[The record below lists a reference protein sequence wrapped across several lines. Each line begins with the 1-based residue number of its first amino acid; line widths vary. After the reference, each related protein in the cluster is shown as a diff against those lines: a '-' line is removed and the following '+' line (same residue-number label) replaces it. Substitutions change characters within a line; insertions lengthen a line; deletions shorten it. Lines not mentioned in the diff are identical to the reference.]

1 MRCATGLTL
10 TRSPST
16 STSEGT
22 RVTDR
27 IERAMF
33 INDPIHGFIELNELQ
48 SGLLQLPELQ
58 RLQWV
63 RQLGLSFLSFPGG
76 VHTRAC
82 HVIGVSHVAGEMAQ
96 VLELL
101 PEQKWLVQAAG
112 MLHDLGH
119 TPFSH
124 ALESLLPEDHM
135 ELTRNLITGKA
146 RYSFPRAGW
155 VCEVLQRYGLDPEEV
170 GDLVTG
176 DHHDPVLQNIIHG
189 PIDADQLDYLLRDS
203 YFTGISHG
211 QIDLYRILHTLKADP
226 GGNGF
231 IMLEKGLDAVEEMLV
246 ARDHMYS
253 AVYAHRSG
261 RIAETML
268 LRSMELAHSSI
279 DGWYEMTDG
288 ELMERI
294 AAGGGVSASLIEKIR
309 YRDLFK
315 TAFSVSTRGD
325 DPMRAPLVEAVKGL
339 SRQEIESRLTEDCG
353 FGPGELLVDMP
364 LDVLAFSEPR
374 LKRIELTILRKTGE
388 RSDLYELSTL
398 ARALAE
404 KESSHTVFAVYTAL
418 ENRER
423 ARAVTETW
431 LGL

>member
-1 MRCATGLTL
+1 
-10 TRSPST
+10 
-16 STSEGT
+16 
-22 RVTDR
+22 
-27 IERAMF
+27 MF

-76 VHTRAC
+76 VHSRAC
-82 HVIGVSHVAGEMAQ
+82 HAIGVSHVAGEMAQ
-96 VLELL
+96 VLQLL

-146 RYSFPRAGW
+146 RYSIPRAGW
-155 VCEVLQRYGLDPEEV
+155 ISEVLQRYGLDPEEV

-176 DHHDPVLQNIIHG
+176 DHDDPVLQNIIHG

-211 QIDLYRILHTLKADP
+211 NIDLYRILHTLKVDRE
-226 GGNGF
+226 GEGL
-231 IMLEKGLDAVEEMLV
+231 IMMEKGLDAVEEMLV

-268 LRSMELAHSSI
+268 LRSMELALSSI
-279 DGWYEMTDG
+279 EGWYEMTDG
-288 ELMERI
+288 DLLARI
-294 AAGGGVSASLIEKIR
+294 CTGGGVSAGLIEKIR
-309 YRDLFK
+309 YRDLYK
-315 TAFSVSTRGD
+315 TAFSIASRGEE
-325 DPMRAPLVEAVKGL
+325 PMREALVQAIGAT
-339 SRQEIESRLTEDCG
+339 SRQEIEGLLTERCG

-374 LKRIELTILRKTGE
+374 LKRVELNILRKNGE
-388 RSDLYELSTL
+388 RSDLYTLSTL

-404 KESSHTVFAVYTAL
+404 KDSSHTVFAVYTAL

>member
-1 MRCATGLTL
+1 
-10 TRSPST
+10 
-16 STSEGT
+16 
-22 RVTDR
+22 
-27 IERAMF
+27 MF

-48 SGLLQLPELQ
+48 SSLLELPELQ
-58 RLQWV
+58 RLQWI
-63 RQLGLSFLSFPGG
+63 RQLGLSFLSYPGG

-82 HVIGVSHVAGEMAQ
+82 HVIGVSHVAGEMAT
-96 VLELL
+96 VLDLL

-124 ALESLLPEDHM
+124 ALETLLPEDHM
-135 ELTRNLITGKA
+135 ELTRNLITGRA
-146 RYSFPRAGW
+146 RFDIPRAGW
-155 VCEVLQRYGLDPEEV
+155 VPEVLRRYGLDPEEV

-176 DHHDPVLQNIIHG
+176 DHADTMLQNIIHG

-211 QIDLYRILHTLKADP
+211 HIDLYRILHTLKADRSL
-226 GGNGF
+226 GGLYL
-231 IMLEKGLDAVEEMLV
+231 MEKGLDAIEEMLV

-253 AVYAHRSG
+253 AVYAHRTG
-261 RIAETML
+261 RIAEMML
-268 LRSMELAHSSI
+268 LRAMELAVSSI
-279 DGWYEMTDG
+279 DGWYQMTDG
-288 ELMERI
+288 ELLTRLEL
-294 AAGGGVSASLIEKIR
+294 AGGVSAALIERIK

-315 TAFSVSTRGD
+315 SAFSIRTRGEEGL
-325 DPMRAPLVEAVKGL
+325 RAGLIEAIGGA
-339 SRQEIESRLTEDCG
+339 SRQEVEALLTERCG

-374 LKRIELTILRKTGE
+374 LKRIELTVLRKNGE

-404 KESSHTVFAVYTAL
+404 KESSHTMFAVYTTPEQGA
-418 ENRER
+418 RT
-423 ARAVTETW
+423 RAVVETW

>member
-1 MRCATGLTL
+1 MY
-10 TRSPST
+10 
-16 STSEGT
+16 
-22 RVTDR
+22 
-27 IERAMF
+27 

-48 SGLLQLPELQ
+48 SALLELPELQ

-63 RQLGLSFLSFPGG
+63 RQLGLSFLSYPGG
-76 VHTRAC
+76 VHNRTC

-96 VLELL
+96 LLELL

-112 MLHDLGH
+112 MLHDVGH

-146 RYSFPRAGW
+146 RFSFARAGW
-155 VCEVLQRYGLDPEEV
+155 IPEVLRRYGLDPEEV

-176 DHHDPVLQNIIHG
+176 AHPDPILQHIIHG

-211 QIDLYRILHTLKADP
+211 QIDLYRILHTLKADKAL
-226 GGNGF
+226 GGLYL
-231 IMLEKGLDAVEEMLV
+231 LEKGLDAIEEMLV

-268 LRSMELAHSSI
+268 LRSMELTVNSI

-288 ELMERI
+288 DLLARI
-294 AAGGGVSASLIEKIR
+294 RAGGGVSAGLIEKIQ

-315 TAFSVSTRGD
+315 TAYSISSRGED
-325 DPMRAPLVEAVKGL
+325 GMREMLVKAIGDS
-339 SRQEIESRLTEDCG
+339 SRQEVESRLTEGCG

-374 LKRIELTILRKTGE
+374 LKKIELTVMRKNGE

-404 KESSHTVFAVYTAL
+404 KDSSHTVFAVYTAA
-418 ENRER
+418 ENRGR

>member
-1 MRCATGLTL
+1 M
-10 TRSPST
+10 S
-16 STSEGT
+16 
-22 RVTDR
+22 DR
-27 IERAMF
+27 IERPMF

-48 SGLLQLPELQ
+48 SSLLQLPELQ

-82 HVIGVSHVAGEMAQ
+82 HAIGVSHVAGEMAK
-96 VLELL
+96 VLDLL
-101 PEQKWLVQAAG
+101 PEQRWLVQAAG

-155 VCEVLQRYGLDPEEV
+155 VSEVLQRYGLDPEEV

-176 DHHDPVLQNIIHG
+176 DHSDPLLQNIIHG

-226 GGNGF
+226 EGGL
-231 IMLEKGLDAVEEMLV
+231 IMMEKGLDAVEEMLV

-268 LRSMELAHSSI
+268 LRSMELAISNI
-279 DGWYEMTDG
+279 EGWYEMTDG
-288 ELMERI
+288 ELMSRI
-294 AAGGGVSASLIEKIR
+294 SAAGGVSAALIEKIR

-325 DPMRAPLVEAVKGL
+325 DPLRALLAEALTGL
-339 SRQEIESRLTEDCG
+339 SRQDVEGRLTEECG

-374 LKRIELTILRKTGE
+374 LKRVELNILRKNGE
-388 RSDLYELSTL
+388 RSDLYTLSTL

-404 KESSHTVFAVYTAL
+404 KDSSHTVFAVYTAL